1 MRRISPETLQW
12 IGLLA
17 APAAWTV
24 QLVASFYVTVAACD
38 VPRDVSITAWVAGLT
53 AVAAAVAI
61 AGQAA
66 AFAAWR
72 ATRRAESVPAGRI
85 HFFADAALLSN
96 TLFIAMILLGGITA
110 AHIGTC
116 RQA

>member
-1 MRRISPETLQW
+1 MSPETLQW

-24 QLVASFYVTVAACD
+24 HLVAGLYVTVAACD
-38 VPRDVSITAWVAGLT
+38 VPRDVSIVAWEAGLT
-53 AVAAAVAI
+53 AAAAAVAV
-61 AGQAA
+61 AGQVA

-72 ATRRAESVPAGRI
+72 ATRRAGSTAAGRI

-96 TLFIAMILLGGITA
+96 TLFIVMILLGGITA
-110 AHIGTC
+110 AHLGTC

>member
-1 MRRISPETLQW
+1 MSPETLQW

-17 APAAWTV
+17 APLAWTV
-24 QLVASFYVTVAACD
+24 QLVAGFSVTIAACD
-38 VPRDVSITAWVAGLT
+38 GPRDVSIAAWVAGLT
-53 AVAAAVAI
+53 VAAAAVAI

-72 ATRRAESVPAGRI
+72 ATRRAGAPPASRI